1 MKIVLFLLLLFAI
14 FVISLCVGSDGL
26 NFSDLFAFSN
36 DDLNGKIMREIC
48 LPHTLA
54 ALICGA
60 ALALSGAAMQSIFK
74 NALASPYTLGI
85 SNAGAFGASFYI
97 IFLQE
102 IPFLSIE
109 ISTFISAF
117 SCICV
122 MMFLARFLARGL
134 CFCNFLQTTQ
144 ISQRRYFGLLGT
156 SARQLLAQI

>member
-26 NFSDLFAFSN
+26 NFSDLLAFSN
-36 DDLNGKIMREIC
+36 DDLNGKIMREIR

-60 ALALSGAAMQSIFK
+60 ALALSGTAMQSIFK

-109 ISTFISAF
+109 ISAFISAF

-122 MMFLARFLARGL
+122 MMFLARFLARWL
-134 CFCNFLQTTQ
+134 CFCNFLPTTR

-156 SARQLLAQI
+156 LARQLLAQI

>member
-36 DDLNGKIMREIC
+36 DDLNGKIMREIR

-102 IPFLSIE
+102 K
-109 ISTFISAF
+109 
-117 SCICV
+117 
-122 MMFLARFLARGL
+122 
-134 CFCNFLQTTQ
+134 
-144 ISQRRYFGLLGT
+144 
-156 SARQLLAQI
+156 